1 MSWGRT
7 QYLSSKRGAGF
18 GVGGLSH
25 IYNNRYGQLTPRTS
39 INSTMSTNP
48 ITVLLSY
55 LEGSRQA
62 IERSMSTANPVEYE
76 KLNAQLQLLQ
86 SIVEFAKQ
94 LE

>member
-1 MSWGRT
+1 
-7 QYLSSKRGAGF
+7 
-18 GVGGLSH
+18 
-25 IYNNRYGQLTPRTS
+25 
-39 INSTMSTNP
+39 MSTNP

-62 IERSMSTANPVEYE
+62 IERSMRSANPVEYE